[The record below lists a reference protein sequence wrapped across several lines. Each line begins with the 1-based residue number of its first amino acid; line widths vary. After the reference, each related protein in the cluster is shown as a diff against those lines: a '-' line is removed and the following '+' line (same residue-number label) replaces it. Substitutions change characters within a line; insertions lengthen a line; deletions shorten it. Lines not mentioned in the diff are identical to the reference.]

1 MNETE
6 LVYSAES
13 YLQEL
18 NAIIIGI
25 TSEGVILDKT
35 IFYPQG
41 GGQPSDRGTLIGI
54 DNDHQIK
61 IIGMKR
67 DGGKLIHIIADEQEN
82 KFIVG
87 DKVNAKIDW
96 DYRYKLMKH
105 HTSLHVLSAVV
116 YRKFEAKVTGG
127 TIYEDKARL
136 DFDLPELNRETALE
150 LVKETNEE
158 LQKGHK
164 ISVEFVSREEAD
176 SRPELIRTKINLLPA
191 SVTEIRLVKIGDV
204 DLQADGGL
212 HVKSTDEIGI
222 VELKKIENKGKG
234 RKRISIGTVE

>member
-6 LVYSAES
+6 LVYSSES

-18 NAIIIGI
+18 EAEIIEI
-25 TSEGVILDKT
+25 TSEGVAFNKT

-41 GGQPSDRGTLIGI
+41 GGQPSDRGTISSI
-54 DNDHQIK
+54 DNELQCTVMGIQK
-61 IIGMKR
+61 LGN
-67 DGGKLIHIIADEQEN
+67 KLIHTISEVQAS
-82 KFIVG
+82 KFAVG
-87 DKVNAKIDW
+87 DKVILRIDW

-116 YRKFEAKVTGG
+116 YRKFDAKVTGG

-136 DFDLPELNRETALE
+136 DFDLPELNRETAIE

-158 LQKGHK
+158 LQKAHK

-176 SRPELIRTKINLLPA
+176 NRPELIRTKINLLPA
-191 SVTEIRLVKIGDV
+191 SVTEIRLVKIGDI

-212 HVKSTDEIGI
+212 HVKSTDEIGK

-234 RKRISIGTVE
+234 RKRISISVVE

>member
-1 MNETE
+1 MTKTE
-6 LVYSAES
+6 LVYSSDS
-13 YLQEL
+13 YLKEINAKIIEL
-18 NAIIIGI
+18 HEDGLII
-25 TSEGVILDKT
+25 DKT
-35 IFYPQG
+35 VFYTQG
-41 GGQPSDRGTLIGI
+41 GGQPSDRGVIRKTSDGQEINI
-54 DNDHQIK
+54 V
-61 IIGMKR
+61 GMKR
-67 DGGKLIHIIADEQEN
+67 DSGNLIHLTDKSQEHDF
-82 KFIVG
+82 KVG
-87 DKVNAKIDW
+87 DEVMAIIDW

-136 DFDLPELNRETALE
+136 DFDLPELNRETATE

-176 SRPELIRTKINLLPA
+176 RRPELIRTKINLLPD
-191 SVTEIRLVKIGDV
+191 SIREIRLVRIGDI

-212 HVKSTDEIGI
+212 HVNSTEEIGV

-234 RKRISIGTVE
+234 RKRISVGVIR